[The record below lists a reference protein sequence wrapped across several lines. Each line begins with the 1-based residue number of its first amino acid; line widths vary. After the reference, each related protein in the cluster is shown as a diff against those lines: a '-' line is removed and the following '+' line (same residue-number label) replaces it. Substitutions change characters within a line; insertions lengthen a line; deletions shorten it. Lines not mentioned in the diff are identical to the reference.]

1 MRYLIL
7 IFVSVFLIGCSVNT
21 VTLAPEYSH
30 KFKRSA
36 KASKLSEI
44 AKCSYRLDSF
54 SDARASKSFG
64 VVALTIVEGDVEQ
77 WVLSALE
84 QYNIDTASAKVSP
97 YVKVTLLK
105 AYIHSLMTSMAANVV
120 LKVEYLPE
128 KSEQNKIVYVRGHE
142 VDVNWN
148 SGEDEILVTLNKAM
162 GKAISKARVELDKA
176 YCS

>member
-1 MRYLIL
+1 M
-7 IFVSVFLIGCSVNT
+7 
-21 VTLAPEYSH
+21 
-30 KFKRSA
+30 
-36 KASKLSEI
+36 
-44 AKCSYRLDSF
+44 DSF